1 MVGGGCPVAGD
12 GEYERGGPPS
22 SLFEMDALWAGVPM
36 VTSWNPPTISLALP
50 SLDLGRPAADGV
62 ARVSKTESPEDCGV
76 PK

>member
-1 MVGGGCPVAGD
+1 MGWSTNGHILNRC
-12 GEYERGGPPS
+12 
-22 SLFEMDALWAGVPM
+22 LFEDYAVLSLVLKAIRKLIPGV
-36 VTSWNPPTISLALP
+36 TWNPPTISLALP

>member
-1 MVGGGCPVAGD
+1 MFEESAVTIVAI
-12 GEYERGGPPS
+12 RRLIP
-22 SLFEMDALWAGVPM
+22 GV
-36 VTSWNPPTISLALP
+36 TWKPPTISLALP